1 METTINRKGNT
12 MNIWEKNQTEINRN
26 RLAIEQQLQDME
38 SAIAYIRR
46 SFNNKSDD
54 YTDEPEMI
62 MGHQATNMMTR
73 VMELGSLIATNAAII
88 KIINREVGA

>member
-1 METTINRKGNT
+1 
-12 MNIWEKNQTEINRN
+12 MNISEKDQNTINRN

-46 SFNNKSDD
+46 SFNTESDD

-73 VMELGSLIATNAAII
+73 VMELGSLIATNAVII
-88 KIINREVGA
+88 KIVNRQVGE